1 MRGRNSRCSRRQ
13 DSSAARAVKSSPE
26 CFAAV
31 SSVVLDA
38 HASCGVVPR
47 LTNIYYIT
55 RNGCLDAQELG
66 LMDGL
71 RKEGDR
77 RPVARRL
84 CPNLHTRTER
94 EVCVVAMRQPSGSDH
109 KKNDD
114 LDNEEQDLDML
125 EFDGVLLQD
134 RCAAPASP
142 NLLATAAWPLLATWS
157 DGVCAARRAL
167 EEIKSGLMSEGGD
180 FCFGC
185 AFVCCASVGMIFF
198 ILYFDLPV

>member
-1 MRGRNSRCSRRQ
+1 MQRGRSSRLLSVLQ
-13 DSSAARAVKSSPE
+13 I
-26 CFAAV
+26 AAV

-66 LMDGL
+66 LLDGL
-71 RKEGDR
+71 RKECAQASGE
-77 RPVARRL
+77 PCGSPTLSKLAHAR
-84 CPNLHTRTER
+84 TAER
-94 EVCVVAMRQPSGSDH
+94 GVCVVAMPQPSGSAH

-142 NLLATAAWPLLATWS
+142 NLLATAAWPFLATWS
-157 DGVCAARRAL
+157 DGVCAARRAM